1 MINKNPRCTTSL
13 ADKYTCKVS
22 WPLAIWAHDT
32 TILCSFCFPWKE
44 RDKKGVRF
52 YLIIYIPIKFHDPM
66 CNTRQKL
73 LDRWLTD
80 QSRCKYNPNLGPKMC
95 IWNSYQVFKKNMNKF
110 KLNEK
115 SFRLGQKID
124 LSTKCLL
131 FYTYSHLPK
140 TTWPGL
146 NIIE

>member
-1 MINKNPRCTTSL
+1 MTLCVTQDKNFRT
-13 ADKYTCKVS
+13 DD
-22 WPLAIWAHDT
+22 WQ
-32 TILCSFCFPWKE
+32 
-44 RDKKGVRF
+44 
-52 YLIIYIPIKFHDPM
+52 
-66 CNTRQKL
+66 TRANV
-73 LDRWLTD
+73 
-80 QSRCKYNPNLGPKMC
+80 KYNPNLGPKMC